1 MLVSSNVYFPQQ
13 RSLVARRLYQTI
25 ALAAAFFLIAYVATQ
40 LIEIL
45 FTIFA
50 GILLV
55 VFFAGVSQELNEDVY
70 VSRPLALLLTI
81 VGLAGLLVG
90 LWKLA
95 GPDISE

>member
-1 MLVSSNVYFPQQ
+1 MSTSPQQ
-13 RSLVARRLYQTI
+13 RSLIARRLYQTI

-45 FTIFA
+45 FIIFS
-50 GILLV
+50 GILLAM
-55 VFFAGVSQELNEDVY
+55 FLAGVSQELNEDVY

-81 VGLAGLLVG
+81 VGLPGLLVG

>member
-1 MLVSSNVYFPQQ
+1 MSTPPKQ
-13 RSLVARRLYQTI
+13 RSLVARRLHQTI
-25 ALAAAFFLIAYVATQ
+25 ALAAAFFLIEYVATQ

-50 GILLV
+50 GILLAV
-55 VFFAGVSQELNEDVY
+55 LLAGVSQELNEDVY

>member
-1 MLVSSNVYFPQQ
+1 MSTSPEQ
-13 RSLVARRLYQTI
+13 RSLVARRLHQTI

-50 GILLV
+50 GILLAV
-55 VFFAGVSQELNEDVY
+55 LLAGVSQELNEDVY
-70 VSRPLALLLTI
+70 VPRPLALLLTI
-81 VGLAGLLVG
+81 VGLTGLLVG

>member
-1 MLVSSNVYFPQQ
+1 MSTSPEQ

-50 GILLV
+50 GILLAV
-55 VFFAGVSQELNEDVY
+55 LLAGVSQELNEDVY
-70 VSRPLALLLTI
+70 VPRPLALLLTI
-81 VGLAGLLVG
+81 VGLTGLLVG

-95 GPDISE
+95 GPDTSE

>member
-1 MLVSSNVYFPQQ
+1 MLVSSNVHVPRATLPHRAAPASDD
-13 RSLVARRLYQTI
+13 RSGRRV
-25 ALAAAFFLIAYVATQ
+25 FLIAYVATQ

-50 GILLV
+50 GILLAV
-55 VFFAGVSQELNEDVY
+55 LLAGVSQELNEDVY
-70 VSRPLALLLTI
+70 VPRPLALLLTI

>member
-1 MLVSSNVYFPQQ
+1 MFTSPEQ

-50 GILLV
+50 GILLAV
-55 VFFAGVSQELNEDVY
+55 LLAGVSQEFNEDVY
-70 VSRPLALLLTI
+70 VPRPLALLLTI
-81 VGLAGLLVG
+81 VGLTGLLVG

>member
-1 MLVSSNVYFPQQ
+1 MRVSSNIYVPRATLPRRAAPVSDDRSGRRVFPD
-13 RSLVARRLYQTI
+13 RVL
-25 ALAAAFFLIAYVATQ
+25 ATQ

-50 GILLV
+50 GILLAV
-55 VFFAGVSQELNEDVY
+55 LLAGVSQELNEDVY
-70 VSRPLALLLTI
+70 VPRPLALLLTT